1 MLSPNRDCGQVLIE
15 LSSFNPHELP
25 LDDHISPTDDHIDLV
40 QVVCSSDCDNMS
52 INLNLIFYHV
62 ELVINYN
69 NLFLDA
75 LRQQ

>member
-40 QVVCSSDCDNMS
+40 QVVCSSDCDNT
-52 INLNLIFYHV
+52 
-62 ELVINYN
+62 
-69 NLFLDA
+69 
-75 LRQQ
+75 